1 MTRLASATGPEGSST
16 RPSRPTSG
24 RGSRALL
31 GSLALLLVATLL
43 TACGSE
49 GSSPTAPDAALA
61 SACRGTAPGR
71 ITHVVWILM
80 ENKASADVLGSPSA
94 PYLAQVARAC
104 GVATNDHGVAHP
116 SLPNY
121 IALTSGSTFGISDDK
136 GPQAHP
142 LPGPSIFGQVS
153 DSRRSWK
160 SYEEAMPRPCAREN
174 AGKYA
179 VRHNPATYYT
189 ALQGACP
196 TQDVP
201 YSDLSVDLAS
211 GQLPAF
217 SFLTPDRCHDMH
229 DCGVRRGD
237 RWLAQELPKI
247 LGSESY
253 RSASTAVFVAW
264 DEDDDNGDNQIP
276 LYVLAPSVRRGT
288 VVSASFRH
296 QALLSATEQML
307 GLPALPGADGGSA
320 LRSAFHL

>member
-1 MTRLASATGPEGSST
+1 MTHRASTAG
-16 RPSRPTSG
+16 TSG

-31 GSLALLLVATLL
+31 GSLALLLVATLSA
-43 TACGSE
+43 ACAGGG
-49 GSSPTAPDAALA
+49 GSSPTAPDDALA

-80 ENKASADVLGSPSA
+80 ENKASSDVLGSPSA

-104 GVATNDHGVAHP
+104 GVATNDHGVTHP

-136 GPQAHP
+136 GPQSHP
-142 LPGPSIFGQVS
+142 LPGPSIFSQVS

-160 SYEEAMPRPCAREN
+160 SYEEGMPQPCTREN

-189 ALQGACP
+189 VLAAACA

-201 YSDLSVDLAS
+201 YSDLSADLAS

-217 SFLTPDRCHDMH
+217 SFVTPDLCHDMH

-237 RWLAQELPKI
+237 QWLSEELPKL
-247 LGSESY
+247 LGSQTY
-253 RSASTAVFVAW
+253 RSGNTAVFVAW
-264 DEDDDNGDNQIP
+264 DEDDDSADNQIP
-276 LYVLAPSVRRGT
+276 LYVLAPSVPTGA

-296 QALLSATEQML
+296 QALLSATEQLL

>member
-1 MTRLASATGPEGSST
+1 M
-16 RPSRPTSG
+16 
-24 RGSRALL
+24 L
-31 GSLALLLVATLL
+31 GGVALLLVATLSA
-43 TACGSE
+43 ACGSG
-49 GSSPTAPDAALA
+49 GSSPTAPDSDLA

-71 ITHVVWILM
+71 ITHVMWILM
-80 ENKASADVLGSPSA
+80 ENKASSDLLGSPSA

-104 GVATNDHGVAHP
+104 GVATNDHGVTHP

-142 LPGPSIFGQVS
+142 LPGPSIFSQVS

-160 SYEEAMPRPCAREN
+160 SYEEAMPQPCTREN

-189 ALQGACP
+189 ALTRACA

-201 YSDLSVDLAS
+201 YSELSADLAS

-217 SFLTPDRCHDMH
+217 SFLTPDLCHDMH
-229 DCGVRRGD
+229 SCGVRRGD
-237 RWLAQELPKI
+237 QWLAEELPKI
-247 LGSESY
+247 LGSETY
-253 RSASTAVFVAW
+253 RSGGTAVFVAW
-264 DEDDDNGDNQIP
+264 DEDDDSAGNQIP
-276 LYVLAPSVRRGT
+276 LYVMAPSVRPGT

-296 QALLSATEQML
+296 QALLSATEQLL
-307 GLPALPGADGGSA
+307 GLPALPGAVGGSA